1 MAIRITRNEEG
12 NCITFIGSTNPAYW
26 NACLSAVINSEDSDR
41 LDIIND
47 IRSSNSDDTQYE
59 FYAVEYTAFAD
70 RDGNAFANAQAAV
83 DYINANAN
91 VIGVSDVGADLT
103 DVVVNFR
110 LDQTSTSIIMDNG
123 SSFGVNTIKAIAD
136 ADGTIHIH
144 AIGAG
149 VPNDALPENDHKH
162 FEQLDHTNVQVNGA
176 AVSGGLQDVVN
187 TLNELFTVGPF
198 EAVVISDPYATRVA
212 DQTGSPAGYTLE
224 GVDVVDPVGDDLAT
238 STKNSHKA
246 GIKSIATISEAG
258 EFYTFQ
264 IRGEGQIGF
273 GLVHTQDSYDN
284 GYYSGNATYAD
295 PTQYKVG
302 NNQHYGFQF
311 SHHFHPT
318 PNGPWTNYGAN
329 TSYSQRSG
337 WSNATDRFISS
348 DEGADWLA
356 GNPVKIKCGIDE
368 NGYISI
374 SYWNESQERYIPI
387 SRSGYPVTD
396 GSEYHLGVST
406 FNASARLYSA
416 PLVHRLAAS
425 EEPTTIGTDAIT
437 AFGDV
442 TGDLAGGVS
451 TATGVGVND
460 GIITTE
466 TIDSAGEYWEV
477 EVADNEWSII
487 SLLYHQD
494 NQPSTVAAAAN
505 AGPLSAND
513 YSFFGGHIQSDGRMN
528 GSTYKSGSGAGISV
542 TSYTK
547 VPDGVKWRIGF
558 DTDGKAAIWQSQ
570 DGTTFNLMWKSQTA
584 APSGDYSLYWR
595 GTTAGAGLESVA
607 KGQLSLA
614 PTMYFRYIESP
625 DNNFEYPLFATAEE
639 ANYYDEQAGG
649 SGTSHAHTYADDPT
663 ATTWYMP
670 DTGGTMTG
678 ASAPTGDTVI
688 TGVTYTE
695 ITSLNDADLAPSQFS
710 GSDFTYEEGT
720 SVNLQLYP
728 QGATWTQTV
737 AVTPSGSGLVYDS
750 LSGLLQGTLSDVAS
764 DTVYTVSV
772 TRANSYGSNTG
783 TFTVTTEDVAP
794 AVPVSGF
801 TLVAGTD
808 PLVDSDT
815 LASGSAVS
823 VDDTVANGYR
833 FKISDSYVTNNVLPA
848 LTATNDKVFIGFAS
862 NLASGWGQVGGGDF
876 NCGFRFQYIA
886 ANTVKISAMLAGTSG
901 GADINHTYS
910 GNIGLDFYLSNRDG
924 VLEANYNSSST
935 NKDTELTDE
944 DGGTWTYSET
954 NDTGSTQART
964 VVIAADGPS
973 ATDFETTGLSEHVI
987 PAPPV
992 TISTD
997 WNKALDFSGSN
1008 EHLKQVS
1015 NQSFANALRLDNM
1028 AVTTTAPTWAAGTSA
1043 AYHAKPWA
1051 TAIVFRAD
1059 RNGSNQHIWNQGEGA
1074 SSTNDNIYLR
1084 LDANGNLYF
1093 GWGRSGAINECRFG
1107 GIPHSSTGRYWGV
1120 YVAHNGRRMSG
1131 SDATAANLAAAFD
1144 IRMMTNNGND
1154 DFATLGSNLS
1164 TSANWTS
1171 GNTGGRMDRSIAGD
1185 FTIAGRGS
1193 NRNFHGHVAS
1203 MVVTTLK
1210 KDASM
1215 PSDAEIKKM
1224 VTDPSG
1230 WLTDYKVGDNYRY
1243 NVSNYSNFQKGVLQ
1257 PSLATQVWLMGDGT
1271 SDSYYNGMRNQVNP
1285 SDQNYGKAQ
1294 LNSMVSSD
1302 IQTVNITGLT

>member
-26 NACLSAVINSEDSDR
+26 NACLSAVINSEDSNR

-70 RDGNAFANAQAAV
+70 RDGNAFANAQEAI

-110 LDQTSTSIIMDNG
+110 LDQTNTSIIMDNG
-123 SSFGVNTIKAIAD
+123 SSFGVNTIKAVAD

-149 VPNDALPENDHKH
+149 IPSGTEAENDHKH
-162 FEQLDHTNVQVNGA
+162 FEQLDHTNVQVNGT

-224 GVDVVDPVGDDLAT
+224 GIDVVDPVGDDLAT

-246 GIKSIATISEAG
+246 GIKSTATISQAG

-264 IRGEGQIGF
+264 IRGEGQIGM

-295 PTQYKVG
+295 PAQYKVG
-302 NNQHYGFQF
+302 NSQHYGFQF
-311 SHHFHPT
+311 SHHFHQT

-374 SYWNESQERYIPI
+374 DYWNESQARYIPI
-387 SRSGYPVTD
+387 SRSGYPVPE

-406 FNASARLYSA
+406 YNASARLYSA
-416 PLVHRLAAS
+416 PLVHRLAAD
-425 EEPTTIGTDAIT
+425 EEATTIGTDAIT
-437 AFGDV
+437 TFGDI

-477 EVADNEWSII
+477 EVTDNEWSII

-513 YSFFGGHIQSDGRMN
+513 YSFFGGHIQSDGKMN

-547 VPDGVKWRIGF
+547 VANGVKWRIGF

-614 PTMYFRYIESP
+614 PTLYFRYIESP
-625 DNNFEYPLFATAEE
+625 DNNFEYPLFATALE

-649 SGTSHAHTYADDPT
+649 SGTSHTHTYEDDAT
-663 ATTWYMP
+663 NTTWYMP

-678 ASAPTGDTVI
+678 TSAPTGDTVI
-688 TGVTYTE
+688 PTAAYTE
-695 ITSLNDADLAPSQFS
+695 ITSLADADLTPSQFS
-710 GSDFTYEEGT
+710 SSDYTYVEGT
-720 SVNLQLYP
+720 VVNFQLYP

-737 AVTPSGSGLVYDS
+737 TVTPSGSGLVYDS
-750 LSGLLQGTLSDVAS
+750 LSGLLQGTLSDVS
-764 DTVYTVSV
+764 TDTLYTVEV
-772 TRANSYGSNTG
+772 TRANSYGSNVG
-783 TFTVTTEDVAP
+783 SFEVQVTDV
-794 AVPVSGF
+794 
-801 TLVAGTD
+801 
-808 PLVDSDT
+808 
-815 LASGSAVS
+815 
-823 VDDTVANGYR
+823 
-833 FKISDSYVTNNVLPA
+833 
-848 LTATNDKVFIGFAS
+848 
-862 NLASGWGQVGGGDF
+862 
-876 NCGFRFQYIA
+876 
-886 ANTVKISAMLAGTSG
+886 
-901 GADINHTYS
+901 
-910 GNIGLDFYLSNRDG
+910 
-924 VLEANYNSSST
+924 
-935 NKDTELTDE
+935 
-944 DGGTWTYSET
+944 
-954 NDTGSTQART
+954 
-964 VVIAADGPS
+964 
-973 ATDFETTGLSEHVI
+973 
-987 PAPPV
+987 PAPP
-992 TISTD
+992 TNSTD

-1028 AVTTTAPTWAAGTSA
+1028 ALTTTAPTWATGTSA

-1059 RNGSNQHIWNQGEGA
+1059 RNSSNQHIWNQGEGA

-1084 LDANGNLYF
+1084 LDSNGNLYF
-1093 GWGRSGAINECRFG
+1093 GWGRQGAINECRFG

-1144 IRMMTNNGND
+1144 IRLMTNNGND

-1164 TSANWTS
+1164 TSSNWTS
-1171 GNTGGRMDRSIAGD
+1171 GNTGGRMDRAIAGD

-1215 PSDAEIKKM
+1215 PVNAEIEKM
-1224 VTDPSG
+1224 IKDPSG
-1230 WLTDYKVGDNYRY
+1230 WLTDYKVGNNYRY
-1243 NVSNYSNFQKGVLQ
+1243 NVSNNNNFQKGVLQ

-1271 SDSYYNGMRNQVNP
+1271 SDSYGNGMRNQVYP
-1285 SDQNYGKAQ
+1285 ADQNYGKMQ
-1294 LNSMVSSD
+1294 LNSMVSND